1 MPCTPVPPEWP
12 PFPVRDSTAL
22 AWLVGLVLP
31 AKRESPTGNRHCE
44 QCSSGGTTQHN
55 KEREGERPRKGLL
68 VAEVSST
75 GGK

>member
-1 MPCTPVPPEWP
+1 M
-12 PFPVRDSTAL
+12 
-22 AWLVGLVLP
+22 LP
-31 AKRESPTGNRHCE
+31 AKRESLTGNRNCG